1 VAGAS
6 SQPHVDSGQGW
17 RGRAVKVKGGDEAGA
32 RGELEAEARKEPEE
46 EGRLRPTSVWGQ
58 TAVWE
63 EECKEDDAS
72 NVT

>member
-6 SQPHVDSGQGW
+6 SRPHVDSGRGW

-32 RGELEAEARKEPEE
+32 RGELEAEE